1 MVGLTILSQPN
12 GAELIGTAEWRHAA
26 YQDNSPNVWPSNL
39 QNPNVGAALRRDK
52 PMRIAV

>member
-1 MVGLTILSQPN
+1 MVGLTIPSQPDW
-12 GAELIGTAEWRHAA
+12 EKFIGTAEWRHAA